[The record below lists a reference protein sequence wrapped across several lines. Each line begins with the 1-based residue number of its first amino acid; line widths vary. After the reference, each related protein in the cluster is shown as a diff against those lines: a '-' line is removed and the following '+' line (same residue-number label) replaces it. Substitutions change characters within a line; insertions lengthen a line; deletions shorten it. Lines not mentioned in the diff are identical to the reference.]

1 VEGLKL
7 LDQLDVFEGAEKV
20 ARRVAVFEGDEMVVG
35 MVQFGAE
42 MVKRT
47 TVYGMA
53 RFVVAV
59 GKGTRVYDMV
69 RFGVVEQEMLL
80 GKMVC
85 GMVRFADVGMLLV
98 AIEVV
103 DMELVAIGVYNA
115 AVENLEDSVK
125 VDYIVEQ

>member
-1 VEGLKL
+1 M
-7 LDQLDVFEGAEKV
+7 DDFEGAEW
-20 ARRVAVFEGDEMVVG
+20 AA
-35 MVQFGAE
+35 
-42 MVKRT
+42 
-47 TVYGMA
+47 
-53 RFVVAV
+53 
-59 GKGTRVYDMV
+59 TRVDEGEWLRLKGKFQMAVDMV

-115 AVENLEDSVK
+115 AVENLEDFVK